1 MKKVEKNRSDYLYEK
16 YGHII
21 SSRDDPI
28 LQTGVIDLKVDE
40 VHPSKLDYGESAEFV
55 LMVSIKALK
64 ISQKYNKEHF
74 VVFCDMRNSSIKNF
88 SYKFIKYIDNIVMKA
103 LPYRLKIA
111 YFLLG
116 KNSNYALVYQ
126 AFYKIAQKIIHP
138 ETLEKF
144 NIVYR

>member
-21 SSRDDPI
+21 SSRDDPV
-28 LQTGVIDLKVDE
+28 LQTGVIDLKVHE

-126 AFYKIAQKIIHP
+126 AFYKIAEKIIHP

>member
-21 SSRDDPI
+21 KSRDDPV
-28 LQTGVIDLKVDE
+28 LKTGVIDLNVHE

-55 LMVSIKALK
+55 LMIAIRALK
-64 ISQKYNKEHF
+64 ISQKYKKEDF
-74 VVFCDMRNSSIKNF
+74 IVFCDMRKSSIKNF

-111 YFLLG
+111 YFLIG

-138 ETLEKF
+138 ETLAKF